1 MSNLTDGKKA
11 LAAGEFDAAEKK
23 LLKALDKRPDDSRL
37 WWALF
42 LCRRQCRDDGELSAS
57 LAAEFERAADGGERP
72 PHLPFDDTACKNALA
87 FDRDGRNRSV
97 VEQIQN
103 ELSELWQ
110 AKRGK
115 PLKARRTAS
124 AYRPVDRASVL
135 GGASYLIV
143 LAVAVG
149 AALIVYAVSTAARW
163 ALWTG
168 AAVFVTS
175 TVAMLAVRFLLKR
188 AGGENKLAFGLT
200 LGVYGVFAFA
210 LVIVGMF
217 TGLTYASFIGGGVLA
232 VLVTFL
238 FFKVFRVGKDKQP
251 RGGNSGRQSPA
262 REKKPKAERPSDY
275 TDDFD

>member
-1 MSNLTDGKKA
+1 M
-11 LAAGEFDAAEKK
+11 
-23 LLKALDKRPDDSRL
+23 
-37 WWALF
+37 
-42 LCRRQCRDDGELSAS
+42 
-57 LAAEFERAADGGERP
+57 
-72 PHLPFDDTACKNALA
+72 
-87 FDRDGRNRSV
+87 
-97 VEQIQN
+97 
-103 ELSELWQ
+103 
-110 AKRGK
+110 
-115 PLKARRTAS
+115 
-124 AYRPVDRASVL
+124 L

-149 AALIVYAVSTAARW
+149 AVLIVYAVSAAARW

-168 AAVFVTS
+168 AALFVTS
-175 TVAMLAVRFLLKR
+175 TVAMLAVRFVLKR

-238 FFKVFRVGKDKQP
+238 FFKVFRGGKDKQS
-251 RGGNSGRQSPA
+251 RGDDGRQSPA